1 MARMKKE
8 IREAIAKKVGKS
20 ERTVL
25 RMVNRLI
32 EESGFTIPD
41 MRVGGN
47 ILASDLKVPINQ
59 YLSKEEL
66 AEVREYRRQLVARP
80 IAIQAKATSKKKE
93 ISIIRIGNE
102 IVETFGL
109 PDNIGREAVRMSW
122 VYPHFYVFEN
132 VLRYII
138 MDTLGNKHGENWW
151 NTEGV
156 VSTSIRREVAR
167 RMKNEEKQ
175 KWHGVKRGVHEI
187 FYTNLRH
194 LGSIIRNNQE
204 EFEKIFSKK
213 INVILAKLDE
223 TEDIRNII
231 AHNNPLP
238 SHEIRRIKMYY
249 DDLKRIVSSQK
260 AK

>member
-1 MARMKKE
+1 MKKDL
-8 IREAIAKKVGKS
+8 REAIARKIGKS
-20 ERTVL
+20 ERTVQ

-41 MRVGGN
+41 MRIGAN
-47 ILASDLKVPINQ
+47 ILASKLKIPINR

-66 AEVREYRRQLVARP
+66 AEVREYLVQPVVKSIVIQTKTSTGKKERP
-80 IAIQAKATSKKKE
+80 I
-93 ISIIRIGNE
+93 IRTGNE
-102 IVETFGL
+102 IVEIFGL
-109 PDNIGREAVRMSW
+109 PDSIGREAVRMAW

-138 MDTLGNKHGENWW
+138 TDVLRKKYGENWW
-151 NTEGV
+151 NTKGV
-156 VSTSIRREVAR
+156 VSRPIRETVAS
-167 RMKNEEKQ
+167 RMKQEERQ
-175 KWHGVKRGVHEI
+175 KWHGAKRGTHEI
-187 FYTNLRH
+187 FYTNLSH
-194 LGSIIRNNQE
+194 LGSIIRNNQK

-223 TEDIRNII
+223 LENTRNII

-238 SHEIRRIKMYY
+238 THEIRRIKMYY
-249 DDLKRIVSSQK
+249 EDLKRIATSRK

>member
-1 MARMKKE
+1 MARMRKE
-8 IREAIAKKVGKS
+8 VREAIAKKVGKS
-20 ERTVL
+20 ERTVH

-41 MRVGGN
+41 MRIGAN
-47 ILASDLKVPINQ
+47 ILASRLKIPINR

-66 AEVREYRRQLVARP
+66 AEVREYLMQPVVKSIVIRT
-80 IAIQAKATSKKKE
+80 KTSTSEKE
-93 ISIIRIGNE
+93 KLIIRVGNE

-109 PDNIGREAVRMSW
+109 PDNVGREAVRMAW

-138 MDTLGNKHGENWW
+138 LDTLTKKYGENWW

-156 VSTSIRREVAR
+156 VSRPIREGVTS
-167 RMKNEEKQ
+167 RMKQEERQ
-175 KWHGVKRGVHEI
+175 KWHGAKRGTHQI
-187 FYTNLRH
+187 FYTSLGH
-194 LGSIIRNNQE
+194 LGSIIRNNQK

-223 TEDIRNII
+223 LENTRNII

-238 SHEIRRIKMYY
+238 AHEIKRIKMYY
-249 DDLKRIVSSQK
+249 DDLKRIVTSRK
-260 AK
+260 A